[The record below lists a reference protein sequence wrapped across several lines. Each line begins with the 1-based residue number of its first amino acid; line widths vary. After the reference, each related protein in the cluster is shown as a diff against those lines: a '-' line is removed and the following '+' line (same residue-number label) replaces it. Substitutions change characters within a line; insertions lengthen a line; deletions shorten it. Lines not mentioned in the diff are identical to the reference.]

1 MTDIKDHGEGCTC
14 GCQDNKDEDMSITLE
29 FDDGEKV
36 IVEPLFIFNLDG
48 KDYIALVPTDEESE
62 DVYLYVYHDLADE
75 EFEFLD
81 IEDDDEFD
89 RVVAEFERIV
99 EEAEGTEE

>member
-1 MTDIKDHGEGCTC
+1 MTDKKDHGADCTC